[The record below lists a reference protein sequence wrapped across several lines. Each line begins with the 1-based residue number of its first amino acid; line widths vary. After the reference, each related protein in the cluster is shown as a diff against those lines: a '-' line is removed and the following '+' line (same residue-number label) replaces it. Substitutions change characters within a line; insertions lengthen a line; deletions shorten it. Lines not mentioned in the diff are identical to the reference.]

1 MQAGNSGIRHYRG
14 KRNQKMTNAMQIRRI
29 TPIVERISSSLLS
42 NLSVSRYFMPSSEP
56 CFTPFSHS
64 IDGYSLP
71 ERFTFPFYYEPHPL
85 CELAAEQLQAHLL
98 EQAQWH
104 HDFGLDDL
112 DQPSQLKG
120 DGSKATKE
128 RGKMFGVLVVQNPQG
143 EIGFLSAFSGK
154 IADQNL
160 LPGFVPPVF
169 DMLAEGS
176 FYRGQLAGVTKVSDQ
191 YKALL
196 AHPELACL
204 TEELKQK
211 TAQAELEIEAQRQ
224 RIIEGRKRRKIQ
236 RAEAENTLNGEALEQ
251 LIADLGKESVAEKNQ
266 QKYLKLDWE
275 NTLAEVQAEMD
286 VYTNELE
293 ALKAERAR
301 LSNVLQH
308 KLFAHYAFL
317 NANGERKDLNDI
329 FQNTPNQIPPA
340 GSGECAAPKLLQYAF
355 LNNLT
360 PICMAEFWWGVSPKS
375 EVRKHKKF
383 YASCQSKC
391 EPILGHMLG
400 GMTIDPNPLLENPA
414 EGKELDIIYQDEHIV
429 VVNKPAEFLSVP
441 GRTIKDSAAYRI
453 EQMFTDVEGPFVIHR
468 LDMSTSGI
476 LIFALTKRAN
486 KSLQK
491 QFMAREV
498 QKRYVALV
506 EGVLEQDEGII
517 TLPLRGDIND
527 RPRQMVCYEH
537 GKPAET
543 KWRVIERHATT
554 TKVHLYPKT
563 GRTHQ
568 LRVHCSH
575 TEGLH
580 MPIKGDD
587 LYGIKANRLH
597 LHAEQ
602 LELEH
607 PVTKEWLTFQV
618 DADF

>member
-1 MQAGNSGIRHYRG
+1 MH
-14 KRNQKMTNAMQIRRI
+14 
-29 TPIVERISSSLLS
+29 SSD
-42 NLSVSRYFMPSSEP
+42 P
-56 CFTPFSHS
+56 CFTSFSHS
-64 IDGYSLP
+64 IDAYEPP

-85 CELAAEQLQAHLL
+85 CEIAAKQLQEHL
-98 EQAQWH
+98 ESQTDWV
-104 HDFGLDDL
+104 HDFGLDDVTNNTRSTGSPKSN
-112 DQPSQLKG
+112 DPYA
-120 DGSKATKE
+120 SKATKE
-128 RGKMFGVLVVQNPQG
+128 RGKMFGVLVVKNRQG
-143 EIGFLSAFSGK
+143 KIGFLSGFSGK

-176 FYRGQLAGVTKVSDQ
+176 FYRGELAEVTKVSDQ
-191 YKALL
+191 FKALL
-196 AHPELACL
+196 ANPDLA
-204 TEELKQK
+204 EI
-211 TAQAELEIEAQRQ
+211 QAELASQTAQSEHEIEAQRQ
-224 RIIEGRKRRKIQ
+224 RIIEGRKRRKAL
-236 RAEAENTLNGEALEQ
+236 RAEGESNLNEQELNAL
-251 LIADLGKESVAEKNQ
+251 IDALGKESVAEKNQ
-266 QKYLKLDWE
+266 LKYLKLGWDK
-275 NTLAEVQAEMD
+275 TLQNIQSKLD
-286 VYTNELE
+286 VFTTKLE
-293 ALKAERAR
+293 QLKSERAR
-301 LSNVLQH
+301 LSNLLQH
-308 KLFAHYAFL
+308 KLFEHYAFL
-317 NANGERKDLNDI
+317 NTHGHTKDLNEI
-329 FQNTPNQIPPA
+329 FKDTPNHIPPA

-355 LNNLT
+355 LNDLQ
-360 PICMAEFWWGVSPKS
+360 PLCMAEFWWGVSPKS

-391 EPILGHMLG
+391 EPILGHMLQG
-400 GMTIDPNPLLENPA
+400 IEMDPNPLLDNPA
-414 EGKELDIIYQDEHIV
+414 EGKELDILYQDDHIV

-498 QKRYVALV
+498 KKRYVALV
-506 EGVLEQDEGII
+506 EGVLEEEQGYI

-527 RPRQMVCYEH
+527 RPRQMVCHEH

-543 KWRVIERHATT
+543 KWEVIERTDST
-554 TKVHLYPKT
+554 TKIYLYPKT

-575 TEGLH
+575 TDGLH
-580 MPIKGDD
+580 MPIRGDD
-587 LYGIKANRLH
+587 LYGLKANRLH

-602 LELEH
+602 LQVEH

-618 DADF
+618 EADF